1 MSPSLTSLLDL
12 PNELLLV
19 LSEDLDGDSLVD
31 LAAAC
36 ERLYSVLIPGIFD
49 LFGSEIPP
57 SSRVLPSLAV
67 TGETLKVLRV
77 IGIAAFIKS
86 IDALD
91 CDFSPQ
97 WQISRSAYVSLPFS
111 DVLRAASSLTSLAI
125 RLSHLGHLR
134 LNPYATVHSRRELAS
149 WLQALA
155 AVLNSAA
162 QRSHCTI
169 TVYCVPGPDYDADP
183 RPFLHFIPE
192 VPRVTTM
199 KPAPRLPP
207 KSFVLA
213 ILQKLV
219 PFFRSTPKY
228 VELPEP
234 PKPVA
239 GFILRH
245 IAPIQRQT
253 VTMVPVHSHPL
264 LTTLNIHSSFLFH
277 AAFYKWTVH
286 TLNTAP
292 ITTLSLSHIDLLHFD
307 WVITLPKLTLPGL
320 TSLKVGQECA
330 IAVPDLTLFLARHP
344 TITTLDLS
352 WHVAIG
358 ALTPPLANRSTL
370 PRLESLCALPDY
382 LLYFLDGAS
391 MENDEEEAYPALRRV
406 TVISN
411 DSSSPYER
419 KQLRELLNPSF
430 QTRESSELEC
440 DSVTCNAS
448 PPIRSSFVQ
457 PSTSTTD
464 ALWLPNADA
473 NRVVPSHPLPFHAF
487 LCLLNSA
494 ERSGVQFSCPHIT
507 IFD

>member
-12 PNELLLV
+12 PNEILLV

-31 LAAAC
+31 LAATC
-36 ERLYSVLIPGIFD
+36 ERLYSVLIPGIFY
-49 LFGSEIPP
+49 LFGLEIPP

-67 TGETLKVLRV
+67 TGETLKLLRV

-111 DVLRAASSLTSLAI
+111 DILRAASSLTPLAI

-219 PFFRSTPKY
+219 PFFRSTPKC
-228 VELPEP
+228 VELA
-234 PKPVA
+234 KTCR
-239 GFILRH
+239 GIH
-245 IAPIQRQT
+245 IATYRAHPASDRHYGARPLPST
-253 VTMVPVHSHPL
+253 THNSKHSL
-264 LTTLNIHSSFLFH
+264 L
-277 AAFYKWTVH
+277 
-286 TLNTAP
+286 
-292 ITTLSLSHIDLLHFD
+292 
-307 WVITLPKLTLPGL
+307 LP
-320 TSLKVGQECA
+320 
-330 IAVPDLTLFLARHP
+330 LARRILQMDRSYTQYRPHNN
-344 TITTLDLS
+344 T
-352 WHVAIG
+352 V
-358 ALTPPLANRSTL
+358 PLIRKK
-370 PRLESLCALPDY
+370 
-382 LLYFLDGAS
+382 
-391 MENDEEEAYPALRRV
+391 
-406 TVISN
+406 
-411 DSSSPYER
+411 SPFIIW
-419 KQLRELLNPSF
+419 Q
-430 QTRESSELEC
+430 
-440 DSVTCNAS
+440 
-448 PPIRSSFVQ
+448 
-457 PSTSTTD
+457 
-464 ALWLPNADA
+464 
-473 NRVVPSHPLPFHAF
+473 
-487 LCLLNSA
+487 
-494 ERSGVQFSCPHIT
+494 
-507 IFD
+507 